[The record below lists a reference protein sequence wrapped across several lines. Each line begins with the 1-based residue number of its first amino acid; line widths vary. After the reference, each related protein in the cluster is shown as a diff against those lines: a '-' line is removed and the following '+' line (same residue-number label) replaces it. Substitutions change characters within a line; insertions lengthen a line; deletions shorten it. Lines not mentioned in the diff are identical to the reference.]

1 MRHLAAGLAGV
12 GLVAVGLA
20 GVPRKGVRRAVAVIE
35 AALRGLVRR
44 AVARCREAAA
54 RSGARRGVAVPL
66 RGRRPTHSRRQE
78 PSSAVAPAV
87 QLPTV
92 ALQIVQLR
100 SGHLETV
107 GALAGRHPAGQC
119 RFQQKHGLQAMQ
131 RPQRAQRPQTTQWPQ
146 KIHEP
151 PERRWFPEE
160 RRVRAA
166 NRRRLGQAGPPA
178 TAERVVLGGCR
189 PSRYI
194 LAMSKFGHDVTTG
207 RVAVRNRK
215 SEIAVVV
222 IHPIAPP

>member
-1 MRHLAAGLAGV
+1 M

-44 AVARCREAAA
+44 AVARGHEAAWCHETAA
-54 RSGARRGVAVPL
+54 RNWARRGVAVPL

-78 PSSAVAPAV
+78 SSSAVAPAV
-87 QLPTV
+87 QLLTV
-92 ALQIVQLR
+92 ALRIVQLR

-119 RFQQKHGLQAMQ
+119 RFQQKRGLRATQ
-131 RPQRAQRPQTTQWPQ
+131 RPQRAQRPQTTQSPQ

-151 PERRWFPEE
+151 PERQRYPEE

-166 NRRRLGQAGPPA
+166 NRRWPGQAGPPA

>member
-1 MRHLAAGLAGV
+1 M

-44 AVARCREAAA
+44 EVVRRVVARCHEAAA

-78 PSSAVAPAV
+78 SSSAVAPAV

-92 ALQIVQLR
+92 ALRVVQLR

-107 GALAGRHPAGQC
+107 GARAGRHPAGQC
-119 RFQQKHGLQAMQ
+119 RFQQKHGLWAMQ
-131 RPQRAQRPQTTQWPQ
+131 RPQRAQRPQ

-166 NRRRLGQAGPPA
+166 NRRWLRQAGPPA
-178 TAERVVLGGCR
+178 TAEHVVLGGCR
-189 PSRYI
+189 PSR
-194 LAMSKFGHDVTTG
+194 
-207 RVAVRNRK
+207 
-215 SEIAVVV
+215 
-222 IHPIAPP
+222 

>member
-1 MRHLAAGLAGV
+1 M

-20 GVPRKGVRRAVAVIE
+20 GVPRKGVRRAAAVIE
-35 AALRGLVRR
+35 VALRGLVRR
-44 AVARCREAAA
+44 AVVRRAVAWCHEAAA

-78 PSSAVAPAV
+78 SSSAVAPAV
-87 QLPTV
+87 QLPAV
-92 ALQIVQLR
+92 ALRIVQLR

-119 RFQQKHGLQAMQ
+119 RFQQKHGLRAMQ
-131 RPQRAQRPQTTQWPQ
+131 RPQRAQSPQ

-151 PERRWFPEE
+151 PERQRYPEE
-160 RRVRAA
+160 WRVRAA
-166 NRRRLGQAGPPA
+166 NRRWLGQAGPPA